1 MVYIQKPLIVVFHYK
16 YSFCMFLIQEDNNM
30 NRCAHKGAVKTVIT
44 VLVSENSVFIC
55 DQLV

>member
-1 MVYIQKPLIVVFHYK
+1 
-16 YSFCMFLIQEDNNM
+16 M